1 MFFTRTGASWGVILE
16 SHLRGGKWS
25 APVIAPFSGRWNDM
39 MPAMAPDGS
48 YLVFIST
55 RPMADTAGAPR
66 TANIYRS
73 NRSATG
79 WSEPVRLPDSVNI
92 MPRIYRPTVAADG
105 SIYFMGMT
113 VTKAGRQMGLY
124 RSTTIAGAYQR
135 AVPLTFSDSSHN
147 DVDPEIAPD
156 QSYLVF
162 SSADR
167 GVAGDSHE
175 RLYIVSREGSGWG
188 PITPLHYDGDTINGT
203 SDDNEARFS
212 ADHRRLYFASNRS
225 TPVHFRR
232 SPAQAGEDLRRLTSW
247 DNGSTSIWSIP
258 FTGPAAMATG
268 K

>member
-1 MFFTRTGASWGVILE
+1 
-16 SHLRGGKWS
+16 
-25 APVIAPFSGRWNDM
+25 VIAPFSGQWNDM

-55 RPMADTAGAPR
+55 RPRADTAGAPR
-66 TANIYRS
+66 AANIYRS
-73 NRSATG
+73 NWTATG
-79 WSEPVRLPDSVNI
+79 WSQPVRLPDAVNI

-105 SIYFMGMT
+105 TIYFMGMT
-113 VTKAGRQMGLY
+113 VTKAGRRMGLY
-124 RSTTIAGAYQR
+124 RSSMTAGAYQT
-135 AVPLTFSDSSHN
+135 AVPLTFSDSTHN

-175 RLYIVSREGSGWG
+175 RLYLVTREGTGWG
-188 PITPLHYDGDTINGT
+188 PIAPLHYEGDAINGT
-203 SDDNEARFS
+203 SDDNEARFG

-225 TPVHFRR
+225 MPVHFPR
-232 SPAQAGEDLRRLTSW
+232 SAAQAREDLKRLTSW

-258 FTGPAAMATG
+258 FTGPDAKPKG
-268 K
+268 